1 MAQNRFLE
9 VIPAAAISE
18 ACQDSV
24 AIIINT
30 TGDNSIVSS
39 LNALF
44 PQSAYK
50 VYYVEP
56 GINQLKETI
65 SLCADLKI
73 KSIVLCGE
81 ELPDLKVIAPT
92 ESYSVSLISA
102 GSEEGKKNILAH
114 ILADELVVDFSHI
127 AYQSYK
133 YNPETL
139 KHTKERYFEDLRLGA
154 IRSDLSIAEP
164 HIRSNHYLFLD
175 MRSVRVSDFPE
186 SLTKSPNGLYAEE
199 ICLLARYIGMGQN
212 LKTSYIYG
220 YPSKSKP
227 NSTSN
232 QLLAEVLW
240 HMFEALSS
248 NIYEDPGNS
257 ETENLFLRKIVSM
270 GREGQDL
277 VFVTSSSTGRWWM
290 EISEIKNNNNQYVAC
305 SYSDYLT
312 ACSGEIPLRWLFF
325 FQKINHS

>member
-1 MAQNRFLE
+1 MATNKFPE

-24 AIIINT
+24 AIIINN
-30 TGDNSIVSS
+30 TGNNSIVTS

-56 GINQLKETI
+56 GIGHLKETI
-65 SLCADLKI
+65 FLCADLKI

-81 ELPDLKVIAPT
+81 ELPDLEIIAPAQN
-92 ESYSVSLISA
+92 YSVSLISA
-102 GSEEGKKNILAH
+102 GCEEDKNDILSY
-114 ILADELVVDFSHI
+114 ILKDKLVVDFSHI

-133 YNPETL
+133 YNPEIL
-139 KHTKERYFEDLRLGA
+139 KQARERVFDDLRLGT
-154 IRSDLSIAEP
+154 IRGDISIAEP
-164 HIRSNHYLFLD
+164 HIRSSHYLFLD
-175 MRSVRVSDFPE
+175 MRSVRASDFPE

-199 ICLLARYIGMGQN
+199 ICQLARYIGMGQN
-212 LKTSYIYG
+212 LKTTYIYG
-220 YPSKSKP
+220 YPSNCKP

-248 NIYEDPGNS
+248 NIYEDPGNP
-257 ETENLFLRKIVSM
+257 ETEELFLRKIVSM
-270 GREGQDL
+270 GKEGQDL
-277 VFVTSSSTGRWWM
+277 AFVTSSSTGRWWM
-290 EISEIKNNNNQYVAC
+290 EIPEVKNNNNQYVAC
-305 SYSDYLT
+305 SYSDYMT
-312 ACSGEIPLRWLFF
+312 AYSGEIPLRWLFF
-325 FQKINHS
+325 YQKINNN